1 MFLARVDPFHSIV
14 RGKISTLIEH
24 WQRICILAERIIKRR
39 EAAAV
44 RLPFPPG
51 RTYTPAHFHFPPFSS
66 ISPSTSASSI
76 DADRES
82 LASSIISSIA
92 HPRRHTTV
100 DEPQADTA
108 RLTNTLKSLVEV
120 NDKCWRGDECE
131 LCSGVS
137 QGLGV
142 VAQHTQKH
150 ADVMEDR
157 VCDAPGLN
165 IL

>member
-1 MFLARVDPFHSIV
+1 M
-14 RGKISTLIEH
+14 
-24 WQRICILAERIIKRR
+24 
-39 EAAAV
+39 
-44 RLPFPPG
+44 
-51 RTYTPAHFHFPPFSS
+51 
-66 ISPSTSASSI
+66 
-76 DADRES
+76 
-82 LASSIISSIA
+82 
-92 HPRRHTTV
+92 
-100 DEPQADTA
+100 
-108 RLTNTLKSLVEV
+108 TNTLKSLVEV

-131 LCSGVS
+131 LCSGVR